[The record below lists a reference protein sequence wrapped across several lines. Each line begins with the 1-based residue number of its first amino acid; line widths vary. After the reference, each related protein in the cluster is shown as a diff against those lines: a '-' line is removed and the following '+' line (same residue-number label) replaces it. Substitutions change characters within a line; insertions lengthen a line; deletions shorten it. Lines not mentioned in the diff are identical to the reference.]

1 MQVNDIKFRSSR
13 IGDLMSKSTTKGEVF
28 GQVAKSYM
36 TEIYIGKKYGRYKDV
51 YSKYMEKG
59 IEAEE
64 DSITLLSKFDKTL
77 YVKNEENLS
86 NDFITGTPDIIIADS
101 VDDVKTSWDIFTFF
115 ASKRDK
121 LNSRYKYQ
129 LQCYMWLTGKSRARL
144 RYCLTNTPESIIH
157 DELRKISYQIPVE
170 SAEFARAEEKIRRE
184 MMFDDVPLSERVVT
198 HHIERDE
205 KIINDIQERVF
216 LAREWIA
223 ENLLTT

>member
-1 MQVNDIKFRSSR
+1 MQVSDIKFRASR
-13 IGDLMSKSTTKGEVF
+13 IGDLMSKSTTKGEAF

-36 TEIYIGKKYGRYKDV
+36 TEIYIGKKYGRYKDI

-64 DSITLLSKFDKTL
+64 DSITLLSKIDRWL

-86 NDFITGTPDIIIADS
+86 NEFITGTPDIIIADF

-121 LNSRYKYQ
+121 LNKRYECQ

-144 RYCLTNTPESIIH
+144 RYCLTNTPESIIN
-157 DELRKISYQIPVE
+157 DELRKLSYQIPVE
-170 SAEFARAEEKIRRE
+170 SAEFSRAEEKLRRE
-184 MMFDDVPLSERVVT
+184 MEFDDIPLSERVVT
-198 HHIERDE
+198 HIIDRDE
-205 KIINDIQERVF
+205 KTINDIQERVI

-223 ENLLTT
+223 ENLLT